1 MQVDKESKDFAISN
15 VLRAIF
21 TTKSTEL
28 LVLRVFAAVV
38 LSIIAFIVYSKDE
51 LFNLYRETRYE
62 TYAHVLQVE
71 KDRNFDN
78 AAQEQLQIV
87 HISADADFSAV
98 FSFRPKNL
106 NYFVDLVAYE
116 GRLPHTID
124 EKNLGGFPINKTSDE
139 YRRHLLGKSYFTD
152 KDFQYIPSR
161 EKKLENI
168 DIGYVY
174 SCPIF
179 NLDNVYSGSIA
190 IAWKN
195 KPDIEI
201 DNLDTLCN
209 QSARILGRIR

>member
-1 MQVDKESKDFAISN
+1 MQVDKETKDFAISN

-38 LSIIAFIVYSKDE
+38 LSVIAFVVYSKNE
-51 LFNLYRETRYE
+51 LFELYRETRYE

-87 HISADADFSAV
+87 HASADADFSAV

-116 GRLPHTID
+116 GRLPDTID

-139 YRRHLLGKSYFTD
+139 YKKHLLGRSFFTD
-152 KDFQYIPSR
+152 KEFQYIPSK
-161 EKKLENI
+161 EKKLGSI

-190 IAWKN
+190 VAWKN

-201 DNLDTLCN
+201 EDLDTLCN

>member
-1 MQVDKESKDFAISN
+1 MQVEKTKDFAVSN
-15 VLRAIF
+15 VLRSIF
-21 TTKSTEL
+21 TAKNPEL
-28 LVLRVFAAVV
+28 LVLRVFAAIV
-38 LSIIAFIVYSKDE
+38 LSFVALVWCSKEE
-51 LFNLYRETRYE
+51 LFTLYKESKYE

-87 HISADADFSAV
+87 HVSSDADFSAV

-116 GRLPHTID
+116 GKLPPTID
-124 EKNLGGFPINKTSDE
+124 QKNLGGFPINKTSDE
-139 YRRHLLGKSYFTD
+139 YRTHLLGRSYFTD
-152 KDFQYIPSR
+152 KEFQYIPSR
-161 EKKLENI
+161 EKKLGLN

-201 DNLDTLCN
+201 EDLDTLCN